1 MVAAFQPIFD
11 LRDGCV
17 VGYEALARPR
27 DGSSPEE
34 LFARARAEGRLSE
47 VDRECR
53 AAALRD
59 AAAAGLGAPFA
70 LFLNADAGALELDLP
85 DLPHGSATLIM
96 EITESALTERPE
108 AVLRTLTRLR
118 TRGWGVSLDD
128 VGGDSRSL
136 ATMPLLYPD
145 VIKLDL
151 QAAGRA
157 RPARR
162 RARRDRGRRR
172 GRAPAR
178 DRAGRG
184 HRLRDAAGD
193 RARRRRDA
201 RAGLH
206 ARRARPAAVAAA
218 QARAPVAAGGIRRRS
233 VRPAALPA
241 GDELEAPDTRAV
253 GPGRARGRDALR
265 AGVGAGRDGDAA
277 GRARHPARA
286 ARATTRCAT
295 RSASS
300 ASSSPA
306 RSRTRGPRSRSGR
319 ASACAS
325 SPGGRTTSGCSRP
338 PTTASW
344 SSSARCCS
352 WRACRRRRHL
362 ADHLRHLRALPGER
376 ARRPAPRRPGG
387 RSGSRPRSARR
398 WRTGARGRPRRGWR
412 RSRSARR

>member
-1 MVAAFQPIFD
+1 MQSVSSPTGSRSAVREVDDGAVVAAFQPIID

-53 AAALRD
+53 TAALRE

-151 QAAGRA
+151 RLLAQRDPLDVARVVTAVGAEAERRHATVLAEGIDSESQLEMARAAGATLGQGFMLGEPGPLPNPLPKPGRPLRLAGSGGDPSGPLPYQRVTNWKRPTRGPLELAERA
-157 RPARR
+157 VAMLSSQASALGATGMLLAAPDGTHATSARYDALR
-162 RARRDRGRRR
+162 DSLGFVGVLDPGVLEDTWTEVALGPGFGVCFVARRDGEDWLFATSYDREMVVEC
-172 GRAPAR
+172 ALLLMAR
-178 DRAGRG
+178 
-184 HRLRDAAGD
+184 
-193 RARRRRDA
+193 
-201 RAGLH
+201 
-206 ARRARPAAVAAA
+206 
-218 QARAPVAAGGIRRRS
+218 
-233 VRPAALPA
+233 LPQ
-241 GDELEAPDTRAV
+241 
-253 GPGRARGRDALR
+253 
-265 AGVGAGRDGDAA
+265 
-277 GRARHPARA
+277 
-286 ARATTRCAT
+286 
-295 RSASS
+295 
-300 ASSSPA
+300 
-306 RSRTRGPRSRSGR
+306 
-319 ASACAS
+319 
-325 SPGGRTTSGCSRP
+325 RP
-338 PTTASW
+338 P
-344 SSSARCCS
+344 
-352 WRACRRRRHL
+352 
-362 ADHLRHLRALPGER
+362 PG
-376 ARRPAPRRPGG
+376 
-387 RSGSRPRSARR
+387 
-398 WRTGARGRPRRGWR
+398 
-412 RSRSARR
+412 